1 MLVDQAAGSRATA
14 WLPKRTCC
22 IVMCSSLITLCAFRQ
37 VQLLLFLLVTIA
49 TVPHFEAV
57 CRFLYPPTNAVF
69 GVTSRVLHTE
79 LYKNPPEVN
88 VFIIRAKLPLHSQ
101 RELPAPLALAPR
113 VWCVPLTGDDL
124 CATDVLPTLPR
135 TLITHTHTIL
145 ETGVC
150 HTSPDILWATPMP
163 ASLQAVVAQALT
175 RPLRPQHPPGDST
188 APRRAPPAPSQPQR
202 HM

>member
-1 MLVDQAAGSRATA
+1 
-14 WLPKRTCC
+14 
-22 IVMCSSLITLCAFRQ
+22 MCSSLITLCAFRQ
-37 VQLLLFLLVTIA
+37 VQLCCSSLLQLQLFLLSRQCAVSSIPRLMLCSDHIA
-49 TVPHFEAV
+49 
-57 CRFLYPPTNAVF
+57 
-69 GVTSRVLHTE
+69 GVTYRVVH
-79 LYKNPPEVN
+79 YNPPEVN

-101 RELPAPLALAPR
+101 RELPATLALAPH